1 MTGDELAFEVL
12 FVERAFSLEFKEG
25 GGREGG
31 GKGLRT
37 RPLEDHSVPHIRSR
51 LNSLHGIV
59 ASLFMKVSLLGN
71 FIYLSPTLIR
81 LLLRGRWPLTLKA
94 TPVNALEVVADRK
107 NGEIISLHQ
116 NVQRFLQ

>member
-12 FVERAFSLEFKEG
+12 FVERAFSLEFEKG

-31 GKGLRT
+31 KGLRT
-37 RPLEDHSVPHIRSR
+37 KPLEDHSVPRIRSR

-94 TPVNALEVVADRK
+94 PPVNALEEVADRK
-107 NGEIISLHQ
+107 NGEVLSLHQ

>member
-12 FVERAFSLEFKEG
+12 FVERAFSHWNLRRG
-25 GGREGG
+25 GGW
-31 GKGLRT
+31 KGLRT

-71 FIYLSPTLIR
+71 FIYLSSTLIR
-81 LLLRGRWPLTLKA
+81 LLLRGR
-94 TPVNALEVVADRK
+94 
-107 NGEIISLHQ
+107 
-116 NVQRFLQ
+116 

>member
-12 FVERAFSLEFKEG
+12 FVERAFSLDFGKG

-37 RPLEDHSVPHIRSR
+37 RPSEDHSVPRIRSR

-94 TPVNALEVVADRK
+94 TPVNALEEVADRK
-107 NGEIISLHQ
+107 NGEVLSLHQ

>member
-12 FVERAFSLEFKEG
+12 FVERAFSLEFEKG

-31 GKGLRT
+31 KGLRT
-37 RPLEDHSVPHIRSR
+37 KPLEDHSVPRIRSR
-51 LNSLHGIV
+51 WNSLHGIV

-94 TPVNALEVVADRK
+94 PPVNALEEVADRK
-107 NGEIISLHQ
+107 NGEVLSLHQ

>member
-12 FVERAFSLEFKEG
+12 FVERAFSLEFEKGRG
-25 GGREGG
+25 GN
-31 GKGLRT
+31 GLST
-37 RPLEDHSVPHIRSR
+37 RPLEDHSVPHIRSK